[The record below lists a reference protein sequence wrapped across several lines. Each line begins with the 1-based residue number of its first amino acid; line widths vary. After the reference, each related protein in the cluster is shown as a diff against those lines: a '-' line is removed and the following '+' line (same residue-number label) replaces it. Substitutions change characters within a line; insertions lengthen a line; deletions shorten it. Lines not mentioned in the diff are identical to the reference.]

1 MNDYYYN
8 FIVEKLKNDIIK
20 QLKHNIKYHDIIEKE
35 LNDYFDN
42 NTIVF
47 NETGKTFGTHQV
59 RNRNAYEKKENKCK
73 ALVWNEGHGGQ
84 CSRSSKEE
92 CNGFCKTHF
101 KKGGEKWFLGTIEK
115 KVERPIDEKGKMY
128 VWLEHR

>member
-1 MNDYYYN
+1 MNKYYYN
-8 FIVEKLKNDIIK
+8 FIIEKFKNDIIK
-20 QLKHNIKYHDIIEKE
+20 QLKHNINYQEIIKKE
-35 LNDYFDN
+35 LNEYFDN

-47 NETGKTFGTHQV
+47 NETDKIFGTHQV
-59 RNRNAYEKKENKCK
+59 RNRIAYGKKENKCK

-84 CSRSSKEE
+84 CSRSSKEG

-128 VWLEHR
+128 IWLEHR